1 MTKKGGKVLKIKI
14 EREPKKKKSKK
25 QKAPKVLHV
34 GRRKKGVIALWV
46 LLGCSLLFAIYKN
59 FTSIDQHTV
68 HEQKV
73 VEETIKDTT
82 GIESFIH
89 NFIQIYYTW
98 ENDSEALEQRQEDLQ
113 DFLTTELQELNADT
127 VRSDIPTSAE
137 VKRVQIWQIQP
148 ETKRTFSVVY
158 TVDQE
163 VTEDDDTETLS
174 NTYRLTLYQAK
185 TGNLVIIKNPVPWTP
200 PKKASFEPE
209 QKQESQGVSAKTQ
222 EELLEFLETFFQ
234 LYPQATQEELDY
246 YVSDQVLPSI
256 DKDYQFSEI
265 TQPVFQK
272 DGKQVKARLTV
283 HYLEEES
290 KSMIAAQYDLIL
302 QKGENWKIILFY

>member
-1 MTKKGGKVLKIKI
+1 MKIKI

-25 QKAPKVLHV
+25 PKVPKVLHV
-34 GRRKKGVIALWV
+34 ERRKKGVIALWV

-82 GIESFIH
+82 GIESFVH
-89 NFIQIYYTW
+89 NFIQTYYSW
-98 ENDSEALEQRQEDLQ
+98 ENDNEALEQRQEDLQ

-127 VRSDIPTSAE
+127 ARSDIPTSSE
-137 VKRVQIWQIQP
+137 VKRIQIWQIQP

-163 VTEDDDTETLS
+163 ITEDDDKETLY

-185 TGNLVIIKNPVPWTP
+185 TGNLVIIKNPVPWIP
-200 PKKASFEPE
+200 PKKASFEPK
-209 QKQESQGVSAKTQ
+209 QKQESQGVSVKTQ
-222 EELLEFLETFFQ
+222 EELLEFLETFFK

-246 YVSDQVLPSI
+246 YVSDQVLPVI
-256 DKDYQFSEI
+256 DKNYQFSEI

-272 DGKQVKARLTV
+272 DGKQVKAQLTV
-283 HYLEEES
+283 HYLDKES
-290 KSMIAAQYDLIL
+290 KSTIAAQYDLIL
-302 QKGENWKIILFY
+302 QKGENWKIIANRK